1 MLSFLEPG
9 TYEIYA
15 GGSCLDERAKTRISL

>member
-1 MLSFLEPG
+1 VLSFLEPG

-15 GGSCLDERAKTRISL
+15 GGSCLDERVKTRISL

>member
-15 GGSCLDERAKTRISL
+15 GDSCLDERVKTRISL